1 VYFHIRKDY
10 VDLSDQDPTSLSTP
24 PVLPTCVRSPDVSV
38 SMISFELGLRRNRKL
53 IGECLDISRV
63 VRMLI
68 YIQER

>member
-1 VYFHIRKDY
+1 MYFHIRKDY

-53 IGECLDISRV
+53 I
-63 VRMLI
+63 
-68 YIQER
+68 ER